1 MEELVWCY
9 FFRKLETF
17 GHLRWE
23 NEKYWGRNLVTE
35 YGTET
40 ARSWMDIW
48 GSARKS
54 REELCWRSLVSFQL
68 MWIGRGL
75 QKVAR
80 WWNVCQYM
88 MLRLVC
94 DVLRMPVAL
103 LGLCFFFL
111 WDHINSYRCVQ
122 FWHDFYTGE
131 PTSFPEQDGG
141 IVHVTTPDN
150 THRSRQTSVPPTEF
164 EPAAWASG
172 YWDRPLWRMMKYET
186 YTTVNRRTE
195 N

>member
-1 MEELVWCY
+1 
-9 FFRKLETF
+9 
-17 GHLRWE
+17 
-23 NEKYWGRNLVTE
+23 
-35 YGTET
+35 
-40 ARSWMDIW
+40 MDIW

-80 WWNVCQYM
+80 WWNGCQYM

-94 DVLRMPVAL
+94 GVLRMPVAI
-103 LGLCFFFL
+103 LGLFFSFCET
-111 WDHINSYRCVQ
+111 INSYRCVQ

-164 EPAAWASG
+164 EPAVWASE
-172 YWDRPLWRMMKYET
+172 RPQTLIFDHSATGIGHCGECWNMKHTQRLIVAVKIKWKKALRM
-186 YTTVNRRTE
+186 
-195 N
+195 